1 MPRMPRIVVPG
12 LPLHVIQ
19 RGNNRQAIFFTD
31 QDYYR
36 FHTDLRAASE
46 RFDCVIHAYVY
57 MTNHVHLLVT
67 PSTMEGISRMM
78 QSVGRRYVRYINDVY
93 NRSGTLCEG
102 RFKSALVDSDRYLL
116 VCSRYIEM
124 NPVRACMTDLP
135 QDYRWSS
142 YHHNAMGKADP
153 MLSPH
158 ALYQALGI
166 GPVER
171 QAAYRGLFKEA
182 LAENDLLALRK
193 ATKDCTMVGSDKFQT
208 EIAAMLARRVKK
220 YAHGGDRRSERYKQ
234 STG

>member
-1 MPRMPRIVVPG
+1 MPRMPRVVVPG

-31 QDYYR
+31 QDYDR
-36 FHTDLRAASE
+36 FHTDLRTASE
-46 RFDCVIHAYVY
+46 QFDCAIHAYVY

-67 PSTMEGISRMM
+67 PSTRRGISRMT

-93 NRSGTLCEG
+93 HRSGTLWEG

-124 NPVRACMTDLP
+124 NPVRARMTDLP

-142 YHHNAMGKADP
+142 YHHNAMG
-153 MLSPH
+153 
-158 ALYQALGI
+158 I
-166 GPVER
+166 GPTER
-171 QAAYRGLFKEA
+171 QAAYRRLFKEA
-182 LAENDLLALRK
+182 LGENDLQALRK

-208 EIAAMLARRVKK
+208 EIAAELARRVKK

-234 STG
+234 LTG